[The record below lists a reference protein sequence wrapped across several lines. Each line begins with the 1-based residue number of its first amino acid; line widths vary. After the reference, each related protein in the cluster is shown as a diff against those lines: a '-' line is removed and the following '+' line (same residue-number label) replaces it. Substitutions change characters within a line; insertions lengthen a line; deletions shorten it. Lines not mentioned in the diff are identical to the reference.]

1 MNNLTLLETIL
12 ITYVLL
18 VNILGVIGLIV
29 VEFVSGKTWNAYLV
43 ILVGVAIPIII
54 PIILYTL
61 IFDKLKRGKKKHD
74 LEKQFEEMIKENK
87 K

>member
-1 MNNLTLLETIL
+1 MSNLTLLETIL
-12 ITYVLL
+12 LIYVIA
-18 VNILGVIGLIV
+18 VNILGVIGLII

-43 ILVGVAIPIII
+43 ILVGVAVPIIL
-54 PIILYTL
+54 PIILYEIT
-61 IFDKLKRGKKKHD
+61 FDKLKRGKRKHD